1 MWPHSDDLLNAT
13 TKQKVVTVAPCP
25 SLCSYKLLSKALT
38 CEKPGE
44 KNTFVIA
51 FLHHSLSDMPAP
63 VKLFEQN
70 DSQDRP
76 VFWSWLSWLSEI
88 PSQTERSKKA
98 KLCVEA
104 QQKSC
109 LNLVIFHISLA
120 YTANNQRSKTAAGLQ
135 TLSFSSLLPQAT
147 SANWIFFGNSTRMKL
162 ALIHNITVF
171 VCNGDK
177 CIPDSFIKLQTM
189 IFEFCRVQRG

>member
-1 MWPHSDDLLNAT
+1 MW
-13 TKQKVVTVAPCP
+13 
-25 SLCSYKLLSKALT
+25 KAWRKRNSFL
-38 CEKPGE
+38 
-44 KNTFVIA
+44 IA

-76 VFWSWLSWLSEI
+76 VFWSRLSWLSEI

-104 QQKSC
+104 QHKSC
-109 LNLVIFHISLA
+109 LNLVIFHVSLA
-120 YTANNQRSKTAAGLQ
+120 YTANNQRSKTAAGSR

-147 SANWIFFGNSTRMKL
+147 SANWIFFWQQHSYEISTHPQHHCFCL
-162 ALIHNITVF
+162 QWGWVYSVF
-171 VCNGDK
+171 VH
-177 CIPDSFIKLQTM
+177 
-189 IFEFCRVQRG
+189 